1 MPTAATRPAV
11 IIQGSNERE
20 AGRGLIKDLVLGAT
34 LSSAP
39 DRETYLR
46 QQAEAQFAV
55 PEADLVQAVRK
66 VLARHA

>member
-1 MPTAATRPAV
+1 V
-11 IIQGSNERE
+11 IQGSNERA
-20 AGRGLIKDLVLGAT
+20 AGQVSIKDLVLGAT

-55 PEADLVQAVRK
+55 PEADIVAAVRR